1 MDIFEYKGR
10 NKRGEIMRGVVES
23 PSPHAVAT
31 WMVEAGIAPIHIKLQ
46 SDELEDQPAWL
57 RTLQGIGAFSL
68 RDLLLFTRQMGT
80 MVKAGV
86 PIMEALSGIQKST
99 ANKTLSGVLRD
110 VRADLER
117 GLELS
122 AAMSHHPKIFDD
134 YYVSMV
140 RVGEGTGQLE
150 EVFKRLHEQITFEK
164 YMSQKIKGA
173 LRYPIFVVIAISIAM
188 AILTIFVIPVFAKVF
203 TKFHATLPL
212 LTRLLLATSD
222 FAVHYWWIVLAVI
235 GGCIFAFKFYTS
247 QPDGRYAWDRLKL
260 RFPIAGNIINKAILA
275 RFCRSFSTASKS
287 GIPLVLAFTLVSRVV
302 DNAFFEERILLMRG
316 GVERGESMLRVAQ
329 TAGIFSPLELQMIA
343 VGEDTGDIDGML
355 DQLADMYQ
363 EEVEYEVD
371 RLGETIEPI
380 LLAFMGALVLILML
394 GVFLPMWDLG
404 QAALQKRG

>member
-1 MDIFEYKGR
+1 MDLFEYKGR

-23 PSPHAVAT
+23 PSPHAVAA
-31 WMVEAGIAPIHIKLQ
+31 WMTEAGIAPIHIKLQ
-46 SDELEDQPAWL
+46 SDELKDQPAWL
-57 RTLQGIGAFSL
+57 RTLQGVGSFKL

-80 MVKAGV
+80 MVKSGV
-86 PIMEALSGIQKST
+86 PIMQALSGIQKST
-99 ANKTLSGVLRD
+99 ANQTLSGVLRD

-150 EVFKRLHEQITFEK
+150 EVFKRLHEQIKFEK
-164 YMSQKIKGA
+164 YMNQKIKGA
-173 LRYPIFVVIAISIAM
+173 LRYPTFVVIAISIAI
-188 AILTIFVIPVFAKVF
+188 AIMTIYVIPVFAAVF
-203 TKFHATLPL
+203 VQFHATLPL
-212 LTRLLLATSD
+212 ITRLLLAVSD
-222 FAVHYWWIVLAVI
+222 FAVNYWWVVLAAI
-235 GGCIFAFKFYTS
+235 GGSIFAFRLYTAT
-247 QPDGRYAWDRLKL
+247 PDGRYAWDRLKL
-260 RFPIAGNIINKAILA
+260 RIPIAGNIINKAILA
-275 RFCRSFSTASKS
+275 RFCRSFATASKS

-302 DNAFFEERILLMRG
+302 DNAFFEERILLMRD

-329 TAGIFSPLELQMIA
+329 TAGIFSPLELQMIS

-363 EEVEYEVD
+363 EEVEFEVD
-371 RLGETIEPI
+371 RLGETMEPI

-394 GVFLPMWDLG
+394 GIFMPMWQLG
-404 QAALQKRG
+404 HAAMGKH

>member
-1 MDIFEYKGR
+1 MDLFEYKGR

-23 PSPHAVAT
+23 PSPQAVAA
-31 WMVEAGIAPIHIKLQ
+31 WMTEAGIAPVHIKLQ
-46 SDELEDQPAWL
+46 SEELDDQPEWL
-57 RTLQGIGAFSL
+57 RTLQGIGAFTP

-86 PIMEALSGIQKST
+86 PIMQALSGIQKST
-99 ANKTLSGVLRD
+99 ANKALAKVLRD

-122 AAMSHHPKIFDD
+122 TAMSHHPKFFND

-150 EVFKRLHEQITFEK
+150 DVFKRLHEQIAFEK
-164 YMSQKIKGA
+164 YMNQKIKGA
-173 LRYPIFVVIAISIAM
+173 LRYPTFVVIAISIAL
-188 AILTIFVIPVFAKVF
+188 AILTIFVIPVFATIF

-212 LTRLLLATSD
+212 LTRILLATSD
-222 FAVHYWWIVLAVI
+222 FAVHYWWVVLAVV
-235 GGCIFAFKFYTS
+235 GGSIFAFRLYTAT
-247 QPDGRYAWDRLKL
+247 PNGRYAWDRLKL
-260 RFPIAGNIINKAILA
+260 KFPIAGNIMNKAILA

-287 GIPLVLAFTLVSRVV
+287 GIPLVMAFTLVSRVV
-302 DNAFFEERILLMRG
+302 DNAFFEERILLMCG

-355 DQLADMYQ
+355 DQLAEMYQ
-363 EEVEYEVD
+363 EEVEFEVD

-380 LLAFMGALVLILML
+380 LLSLIGALVLILML
-394 GVFLPMWDLG
+394 GVFLPMWQLG
-404 QAALQKRG
+404 QAAMGKH